1 MFHCVKTLDYLC
13 NCKSDRS
20 NICKAVEGH
29 CLQAMKI
36 MHHYANGRFD
46 WSISEQQCVNPPRE
60 ATSILSHWK
69 KITETQFGKNLV
81 FTWFYKNVLF
91 IQPDLVFLQT
101 I

>member
-1 MFHCVKTLDYLC
+1 MQSLVFFTCFFKTCIEEKPLGGGGRLLVKEGLTL
-13 NCKSDRS
+13 
-20 NICKAVEGH
+20 
-29 CLQAMKI
+29 
-36 MHHYANGRFD
+36 
-46 WSISEQQCVNPPRE
+46 ISFEMNAITTHQIVTKPQTHKKLARP
-60 ATSILSHWK
+60 ILHWK